1 VKPFIKFMAMWA
13 PLGAAI
19 LRPAT
24 ALVRAG
30 SKVVLAVEHGGDGWF
45 TYQWFRNGQRIRG
58 GVGPALIVANACE
71 RDAGNYSVRVS
82 NRDGSVVSNPEA
94 LRLTL

>member
-1 VKPFIKFMAMWA
+1 MAMWA
-13 PLGAAI
+13 PLGTAI

-30 SKVVLAVEHGGDGWF
+30 SKVVLAVKHGGEGPF
-45 TYQWFRNGQRIRG
+45 TYQWFRNGQRLRG
-58 GVGPALIVANACE
+58 NGPALMVANACE
-71 RDAGNYSVRVS
+71 WDAGNYSVRVS
-82 NRDGSVVSNPEA
+82 NRDGSVISNPEA